1 MAELT
6 AHDFRERARRVREE
20 WIDVGVQIDRLEELR
35 ESLERDWRLLE
46 HNAEKRERMN
56 TGKESE

>member
-20 WIDVGVQIDRLEELR
+20 WIDLGAQIDRLKERR
-35 ESLERDWRLLE
+35 ESLERDWRVLD
-46 HNAEKRERMN
+46 HNAEKLER
-56 TGKESE
+56 SDADS